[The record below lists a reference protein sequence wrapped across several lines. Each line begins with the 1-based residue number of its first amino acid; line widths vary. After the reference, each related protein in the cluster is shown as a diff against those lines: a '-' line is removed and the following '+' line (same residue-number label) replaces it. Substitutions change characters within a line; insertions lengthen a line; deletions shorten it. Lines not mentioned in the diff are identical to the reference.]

1 MIVSIR
7 KNIESP
13 LFFIDFRVEPDP
25 SKAVKLSVTFD
36 SKASCVVGELLP
48 GKIPSDVYKLTVP
61 RNLRIEYFTCD
72 EGFKN

>member
-1 MIVSIR
+1 M
-7 KNIESP
+7 
-13 LFFIDFRVEPDP
+13 EPDP

-61 RNLRIEYFTCD
+61 RNLRIEYLTCD